1 MIKVEIPMYRENG
14 SQIQLIDFLEK
25 IEDNKWIWNF
35 VEFDGIHNDCISK
48 KMIDFSEKINKKSNG
63 LICDWSELLEFSK
76 TIEYTV
82 DCLIVAVSSFE
93 FLNINDFLMDEFENC
108 NVAIRAIDSTTWLLS
123 SSNKDLINEFMKVS
137 CS

>member
-1 MIKVEIPMYRENG
+1 
-14 SQIQLIDFLEK
+14 
-25 IEDNKWIWNF
+25 
-35 VEFDGIHNDCISK
+35 
-48 KMIDFSEKINKKSNG
+48 
-63 LICDWSELLEFSK
+63 
-76 TIEYTV
+76 
-82 DCLIVAVSSFE
+82 VAVSSFE